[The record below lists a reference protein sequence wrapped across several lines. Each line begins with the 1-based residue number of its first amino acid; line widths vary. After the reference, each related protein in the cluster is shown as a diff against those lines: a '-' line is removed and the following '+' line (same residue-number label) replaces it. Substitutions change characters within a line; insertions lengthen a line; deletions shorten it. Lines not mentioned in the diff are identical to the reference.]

1 MSSPTRNSISSSHK
15 KHSLKNNTTTSLPSS
30 TNNKKQKQS
39 DTDIASR
46 ALAALNSDTDD
57 NSINKNDLNNNS
69 DNAGKVVVQSDKE
82 NSVSETQDVDNT
94 TNSETIMDNATKTT
108 LDFTEKS
115 MNDIVDMTNSNDG
128 VDGKRKSFDNFD
140 NHLLS
145 TEDTDIIIPHS
156 STSQYN
162 NILSS
167 YLSTPFDKHAMI
179 SLHCTKEGLSNNSNN
194 NNNNSLYSSHNSP
207 HSKVERKRKAN
218 SDRLVEFNN
227 WIDKQQQDE
236 YNVPNIISQK
246 QYIKRRKRAE
256 VAAKQAI
263 ETQGSDEG
271 GTLSSEAINKA
282 ILSFLIKE
290 AENNL
295 QGRMLQERLVA
306 EQQQQKKIQEELKR
320 RNELATVAGIDQN
333 GGLTPRTKKR
343 VVDELLS
350 RQQQQ
355 VVVGTIP
362 PPVHKPS
369 QEQQQIST
377 QQRYASMNNSML
389 ETQIQRQQ
397 MEQQQLLSQ
406 MASMGNTAPQFGY
419 PQQQQAH
426 PVYNGYQQN
435 NMNVHQGGG
444 FIGGNWQYPTQ
455 PFNAAF
461 NAASSYTQ
469 NAYIQGMAHQSF
481 TAPPSQI
488 NTTIASTTMNVPTKK
503 IPVATAEIVELTNSN
518 RNEIAKLPVA
528 FGFTLIDNG
537 TSEIDAKNKTE
548 KWLNE
553 GKKHINDGKNK
564 KKGTNNKENKKGSSR
579 KSNTPSKGGTKGG
592 TPGKSPA
599 ELLSTEPASNLP
611 NGWLVKV
618 FKRMSGATAGS
629 TDKYFYSPNNEI
641 KFRSI
646 KACNTF
652 IGILTEPGV
661 NGDEAAALKLFKSR
675 GNRN

>member
-1 MSSPTRNSISSSHK
+1 MSSPTRNSSSHN
-15 KHSLKNNTTTSLPSS
+15 KHSLKNNTTTSTSLPI
-30 TNNKKQKQS
+30 TNNKKQKQG

-46 ALAALNSDTDD
+46 ALAALHSDTDD
-57 NSINKNDLNNNS
+57 NSMDKNDMNNNS
-69 DNAGKVVVQSDKE
+69 DNSGEVVVQSDKE

-115 MNDIVDMTNSNDG
+115 MNDIVDMTSSDNGSG
-128 VDGKRKSFDNFD
+128 GGGPKSFDNFD
-140 NHLLS
+140 NQLLS

-320 RNELATVAGIDQN
+320 RNELVTVAGIDQN

-355 VVVGTIP
+355 VVDTIP

-369 QEQQQIST
+369 HEQQQIST
-377 QQRYASMNNSML
+377 SQRYASMNNSML

-406 MASMGNTAPQFGY
+406 MASMGTQFGGY
-419 PQQQQAH
+419 PQQQM
-426 PVYNGYQQN
+426 YNNGYQQGN
-435 NMNVHQGGG
+435 NMNVHHGGGG
-444 FIGGNWQYPTQ
+444 FVGGNWQYPA
-455 PFNAAF
+455 PFTAAPV
-461 NAASSYTQ
+461 YTNMQQQQ
-469 NAYIQGMAHQSF
+469 NAYIQRMAHQSF
-481 TAPPSQI
+481 TAPQV
-488 NTTIASTTMNVPTKK
+488 NTTTTTTMNEPTKK
-503 IPVATAEIVELTNSN
+503 IPVATAERVELTNSN

-528 FGFTLIDNG
+528 FGFSLIDNG

-564 KKGTNNKENKKGSSR
+564 KKGTNNKENKKGSR

-599 ELLSTEPASNLP
+599 ELLSTSPSPNLP

-629 TDKYFYSPNNEI
+629 TDKYFYSPNNDI

-652 IGILTEPGV
+652 IDILGEPGV